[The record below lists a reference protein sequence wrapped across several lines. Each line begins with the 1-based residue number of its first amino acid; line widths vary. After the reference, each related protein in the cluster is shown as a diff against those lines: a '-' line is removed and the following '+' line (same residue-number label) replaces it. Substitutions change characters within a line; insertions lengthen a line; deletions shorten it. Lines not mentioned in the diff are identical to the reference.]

1 MATLDIQAD
10 GAGSTGPNGTT
21 GPTGTKGPTGPSVG
35 LPRSLVRISSVRLV
49 RGAKLA
55 IRIRCMA
62 IARGACAG
70 KAAATVSG
78 ARAGHKRFRGLSPN
92 RTATLRVKL
101 TRAALRR
108 FQAGPAR

>member
-1 MATLDIQAD
+1 
-10 GAGSTGPNGTT
+10 
-21 GPTGTKGPTGPSVG
+21 
-35 LPRSLVRISSVRLV
+35 
-49 RGAKLA
+49 
-55 IRIRCMA
+55 MA

-78 ARAGHKRFRGLSPN
+78 TRAGHKRFRGLSPN

-108 FQAGPAR
+108 FQAGPATVRITLTVRDAAGLGVTTRRALMLPRNG